1 MNGEVGA
8 EAPRL
13 PGDVVN
19 DLEQRMASCE
29 YWAMRLWRWVREM
42 DAEWGAEI
50 SNSVL
55 VHMVRNVEGKQN
67 EQRVSLQEKA
77 EVTDVE
83 ELTGQVA
90 TLKGQIER
98 LQMELA
104 ELKKAWPVKPFVPTS
119 FGLSDLSS
127 GV

>member
-1 MNGEVGA
+1 
-8 EAPRL
+8 
-13 PGDVVN
+13 
-19 DLEQRMASCE
+19 
-29 YWAMRLWRWVREM
+29 M

-50 SNSVL
+50 SNNVL